1 MAKAKPGDGSSRKII
16 LNKGK
21 KKKTSIGKRAKLK
34 NKHAK
39 RMGKRYKG
47 QGR

>member
-21 KKKTSIGKRAKLK
+21 KKKTSIGKRAKVK
-34 NKHAK
+34 NKSKK
-39 RMGKRYKG
+39 RSSKAYRG